1 MTIRR
6 CQRPNSQNAA
16 GVRNRRS
23 AGFTVVELVV
33 TISIA
38 AILTTVAV
46 PSFSGLI
53 ASQRAK
59 TVASELFASLLKTR
73 AEAIMRNAN
82 VTVSPLAGSVGR
94 HWTPIATSFFVAL
107 AATQAYSAISGR
119 DHVAS
124 TSFLITTT
132 SGSSTNYQCI
142 SLTLSGRPYMQ
153 AAQTC

>member
-1 MTIRR
+1 MRGCERR
-6 CQRPNSQNAA
+6 TSQKAG
-16 GVRNRRS
+16 GVRNRRP
-23 AGFTVVELVV
+23 AGSTVVELVV

-82 VTVSPLAGSVGR
+82 VTVSPLTGGWHLGGWDVLYTAKPAHVLDSLRAAGS
-94 HWTPIATSFFVAL
+94 
-107 AATQAYSAISGR
+107 
-119 DHVAS
+119 
-124 TSFLITTT
+124 
-132 SGSSTNYQCI
+132 
-142 SLTLSGRPYMQ
+142 
-153 AAQTC
+153 

>member
-82 VTVSPLAGSVGR
+82 VTVSPLTGGGDCRGR
-94 HWTPIATSFFVAL
+94 RDPVPA
-107 AATQAYSAISGR
+107 QA
-119 DHVAS
+119 
-124 TSFLITTT
+124 
-132 SGSSTNYQCI
+132 
-142 SLTLSGRPYMQ
+142 P
-153 AAQTC
+153 